1 MISRVKYGL
10 KIEIY
15 EMRKITLKF
24 STDMD
29 DRISEKKVCV
39 ERREGDWSDVL
50 KLARGHGL

>member
-1 MISRVKYGL
+1 MKYGL

-24 STDMD
+24 STYMD
-29 DRISEKKVCV
+29 DRISEKKVYV

-50 KLARGHGL
+50 KLARRHGL